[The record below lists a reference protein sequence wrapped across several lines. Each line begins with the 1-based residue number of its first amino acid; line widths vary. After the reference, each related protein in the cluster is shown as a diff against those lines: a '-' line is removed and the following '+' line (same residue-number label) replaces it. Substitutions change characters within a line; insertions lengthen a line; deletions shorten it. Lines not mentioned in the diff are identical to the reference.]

1 MGLFNILFGH
11 NKKAEYLKEL
21 YAKGALI
28 IDVRNP
34 EEYVSGHIK
43 DSTNIPLPR
52 IGKSIT
58 SLKQKNKPII
68 AVCQS
73 GGRSGMAVSILKT
86 NGIDAYNGGPWNV
99 LKNEIHIQ

>member
-1 MGLFNILFGH
+1 MGLMNILFGN

-21 YAKGALI
+21 YTKGALI

-34 EEYVSGHIK
+34 NEFVAGHIK
-43 DSTNIPLPR
+43 DSTNIPLPN
-52 IGKSIT
+52 IGKSIA

-73 GGRSGMAVSILKT
+73 GGRSGMAVTILKN

-99 LKNEIHIQ
+99 LKNEMQIQ